1 MAVYETYYGCRQEPF
16 SLSPD
21 PGFLFAAAPHREAL
35 AQLRYLIQER
45 KGFAVIT
52 GEVGTGK
59 TMLLRA
65 VMEDV
70 GPKVQTGYVFN
81 PPRTRQELYDAIADE
96 LGLQLD
102 DRSNPARELNR
113 YFLST
118 YEAGGTVVLIFDEAQ
133 ALSIELLE
141 EIRLLTN
148 IETPRAK
155 LVQVILAGQTEL
167 DALIDSTE
175 LRALRQRLVFRY
187 SLGALG
193 RADAVGYIAARMA
206 AAGAKNSPFTLGAC
220 DAVHRFSTGIPRL
233 INVICDNAMLSAYAI
248 DSNTI
253 DEEQI
258 DEVALDL
265 KLVNLPLRRNESR
278 RPLAAIKPPAAET
291 QPLLSPSRP
300 RSLTQEPLTAV
311 KGVGVPAHSLAP
323 SARLDF
329 EQPFSAPE
337 VAAATQPISPL
348 RRANSQERLV
358 TLDESS
364 AVTQPV
370 RRLQPVV
377 SERPLL
383 TLVEEPVAER
393 SRGFAFLVAF
403 AIALLVVAIGIGTL
417 AILEKSPDGSVWGTI
432 QQYVYRLDGV
442 DRSFARSVELSAL

>member
-1 MAVYETYYGCRQEPF
+1 MAVYEAYYGCLQEPF

-59 TMLLRA
+59 TMLLRT

-70 GPKVQTGYVFN
+70 GPNVQTGYVFN
-81 PPRTRQELYDAIADE
+81 PPRTRQGLYDAIADE

-102 DRSNPARELNR
+102 DKSNPAKELNR
-113 YFLST
+113 HFLST
-118 YEAGGTVVLIFDEAQ
+118 YEDGGTVVLIFDEAQ
-133 ALSIELLE
+133 ALPVEVLE

-193 RADAVGYIAARMA
+193 RADAVGYIAARMT
-206 AAGAKNSPFTLGAC
+206 AAGAKSSPFTLAAC
-220 DAVHRFSTGIPRL
+220 DAAHRYSGGIPRL
-233 INVICDNAMLSAYAI
+233 INVICDNAMLSAYAT

-265 KLVNLPLRRNESR
+265 KLGSLPLRRNDSR
-278 RPLAAIKPPAAET
+278 RPLAAIKPAAPET
-291 QPLLSPSRP
+291 QLPPP
-300 RSLTQEPLTAV
+300 RSRSIAQEPLTAI
-311 KGVGVPAHSLAP
+311 KGGGVPAHSVASRTKLN
-323 SARLDF
+323 F
-329 EQPFSAPE
+329 EDVFAATE
-337 VAAATQPISPL
+337 VAGATQSISTF
-348 RRANSQERLV
+348 RRVDPPERLV

-364 AVTQPV
+364 AVTQPI
-370 RRLQPVV
+370 RRIQPVV
-377 SERPLL
+377 SGRPIS
-383 TLVEEPVAER
+383 TFAEESVAER

-403 AIALLVVAIGIGTL
+403 AIALLVVALGIGTL
-417 AILEKSPDGSVWGTI
+417 AILDKSPNGSVWGTL

-442 DRSFARSVELSAL
+442 DRSFSRRVNLSAL

>member
-1 MAVYETYYGCRQEPF
+1 MAVYETYYGCLQEPF

-59 TMLLRA
+59 TMLLRT

-70 GPKVQTGYVFN
+70 GPNVQTGYVFN
-81 PPRTRQELYDAIADE
+81 PPRTRQALYDAITDE

-102 DRSNPARELNR
+102 DNSNPARELNR
-113 YFLST
+113 HFLST

-193 RADAVGYIAARMA
+193 RADAVGYIATRMA
-206 AAGAKNSPFTLGAC
+206 AAGAKSSPFTQGAC
-220 DAVHRFSTGIPRL
+220 DAVHRYSTGIPRL
-233 INVICDNAMLSAYAI
+233 INVICDNAMLSAYAT
-248 DSNTI
+248 DSNSI
-253 DEEQI
+253 GEEHI

-265 KLVNLPLRRNESR
+265 KLVSLPLRRNDSR
-278 RPLAAIKPPAAET
+278 RQLAAIKPAPPET
-291 QPLLSPSRP
+291 QLPPSRS
-300 RSLTQEPLTAV
+300 RSLTQEPLTAI
-311 KGVGVPAHSLAP
+311 KGGGGPAHSLAP
-323 SARLDF
+323 RTRLDLK
-329 EQPFSAPE
+329 EPLPAAE
-337 VAAATQPISPL
+337 AAAATQSISTL
-348 RRANSQERLV
+348 RRVDSQERLV

-364 AVTQPV
+364 AVTQPI
-370 RRLQPVV
+370 RRIQPVV
-377 SERPLL
+377 SARPLP

-393 SRGFAFLVAF
+393 SRRFAFLIAF
-403 AIALLVVAIGIGTL
+403 AIALLIVALGIGTL
-417 AILEKSPDGSVWGTI
+417 AVLEKSPDGSVWGAI
-432 QQYVYRLDGV
+432 QQYVLPP
-442 DRSFARSVELSAL
+442 

>member
-1 MAVYETYYGCRQEPF
+1 MAVYETYYGCLQEPF

-59 TMLLRA
+59 TMLLRT
-65 VMEDV
+65 VIEDV

-81 PPRTRQELYDAIADE
+81 PPRTRQALYDAIADE

-102 DRSNPARELNR
+102 DKSNPAKELNR
-113 YFLST
+113 HFLST

-133 ALSIELLE
+133 ALSVELLE

-193 RADAVGYIAARMA
+193 RADTVGYIAARLA
-206 AAGAKNSPFTLGAC
+206 AAGAKNSPFTRGAC
-220 DAVHRFSTGIPRL
+220 DSVHRYSTGIPRL
-233 INVICDNAMLSAYAI
+233 INVICDNAMLSAYAT

-265 KLVNLPLRRNESR
+265 KLVSLPLRRNDYR
-278 RPLAAIKPPAAET
+278 RPLAAIKPAAPET
-291 QPLLSPSRP
+291 QLPPP
-300 RSLTQEPLTAV
+300 RSRSVTQEPLTAI
-311 KGVGVPAHSLAP
+311 KGGGVPAHSFTPRTKLN
-323 SARLDF
+323 F
-329 EQPFSAPE
+329 EDAAAGTE
-337 VAAATQPISPL
+337 VAAATQSISPL
-348 RRANSQERLV
+348 RRV
-358 TLDESS
+358 
-364 AVTQPV
+364 
-370 RRLQPVV
+370 
-377 SERPLL
+377 
-383 TLVEEPVAER
+383 
-393 SRGFAFLVAF
+393 GFARTASDTRRIQRRHSTDSQDPARRFRAPAVDLRRRTRC
-403 AIALLVVAIGIGTL
+403 GTL
-417 AILEKSPDGSVWGTI
+417 SRFCISSRIRNRFAGCGTWHRNACGTGKVAGWFGLGN
-432 QQYVYRLDGV
+432 YTAVCLPP
-442 DRSFARSVELSAL
+442 

>member
-1 MAVYETYYGCRQEPF
+1 MAVYETYYGCLQEPF

-59 TMLLRA
+59 TMLLRT

-70 GPKVQTGYVFN
+70 GPNVQTGYVFN
-81 PPRTRQELYDAIADE
+81 PPRTRQALYDAIADE

-102 DRSNPARELNR
+102 DNLNPAKELNR
-113 YFLST
+113 HFLST

-133 ALSIELLE
+133 ALSVELLE

-193 RADAVGYIAARMA
+193 RADAVGYIAARMTA
-206 AAGAKNSPFTLGAC
+206 SGAKSSPFTLAAC
-220 DAVHRFSTGIPRL
+220 DAAYRYSGGIPRL
-233 INVICDNAMLSAYAI
+233 INVICDNAMLSAYAT

-258 DEVALDL
+258 DEVASDL
-265 KLVNLPLRRNESR
+265 KLVSLPLRRSDSR
-278 RPLAAIKPPAAET
+278 RPLAAIKPAAFET
-291 QPLLSPSRP
+291 QLASLRA
-300 RSLTQEPLTAV
+300 RSVTQEPLTAI
-311 KGVGVPAHSLAP
+311 KGGPAHSLAP
-323 SARLDF
+323 RTKVNF
-329 EQPFSAPE
+329 EDAFVATE
-337 VAAATQPISPL
+337 VAAATQSISPL
-348 RRANSQERLV
+348 RRVDSQERLV
-358 TLDESS
+358 TLEESS
-364 AVTQPV
+364 AVTQPI
-370 RRLQPVV
+370 RRIQPVV
-377 SERPLL
+377 SGRPLS
-383 TLVEEPVAER
+383 TLAEEPVAER
-393 SRGFAFLVAF
+393 SRGLAFLVAF
-403 AIALLVVAIGIGTL
+403 AIALLVVALGIGTL
-417 AILEKSPDGSVWGTI
+417 AVLEKSPNGSVWGTL

-442 DRSFARSVELSAL
+442 DRSFARRVNLSAL

>member
-1 MAVYETYYGCRQEPF
+1 MAVYETYYGCLQEPF

-59 TMLLRA
+59 TMLLRT

-70 GPKVQTGYVFN
+70 GPNVQTGYVFN
-81 PPRTRQELYDAIADE
+81 PPRTRQALYDAIADE

-102 DRSNPARELNR
+102 DNSNPAKELNR
-113 YFLST
+113 HFLST
-118 YEAGGTVVLIFDEAQ
+118 YEDGGTVVLIFDEAQ
-133 ALSIELLE
+133 ALSVELLE

-167 DALIDSTE
+167 DVLIDSTE

-193 RADAVGYIAARMA
+193 RADTVGYIAARMT
-206 AAGAKNSPFTLGAC
+206 AAGAKSSPFTLGAC
-220 DAVHRFSTGIPRL
+220 DAVYRYSGGIPRL
-233 INVICDNAMLSAYAI
+233 INVICDNAMLSAYAT

-265 KLVNLPLRRNESR
+265 KLVSLPLRRNDSR
-278 RPLAAIKPPAAET
+278 RPLAAIKPAAPEA
-291 QPLLSPSRP
+291 QLPPP
-300 RSLTQEPLTAV
+300 RSRSVTQEPLTAI
-311 KGVGVPAHSLAP
+311 KGGGVPAHSLTPRTKLNLEDSFAA
-323 SARLDF
+323 S
-329 EQPFSAPE
+329 E
-337 VAAATQPISPL
+337 VAAATQSISRL
-348 RRANSQERLV
+348 RRVDSQERLV
-358 TLDESS
+358 ILDESS
-364 AVTQPV
+364 AVTQPI
-370 RRLQPVV
+370 RRIQPVV
-377 SERPLL
+377 SERPLS
-383 TLVEEPVAER
+383 TFVEELVAGR

-403 AIALLVVAIGIGTL
+403 AIVLLVVALGIGTL
-417 AILEKSPDGSVWGTI
+417 AVLEKSPDGLVWGTI

-442 DRSFARSVELSAL
+442 DRSFARRVDLSAL